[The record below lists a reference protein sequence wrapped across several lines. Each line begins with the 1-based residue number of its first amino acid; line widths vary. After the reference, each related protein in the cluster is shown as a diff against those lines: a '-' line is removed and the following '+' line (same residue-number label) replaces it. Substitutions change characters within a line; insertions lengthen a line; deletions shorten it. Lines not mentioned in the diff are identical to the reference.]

1 MNTEI
6 TKQSVELRRN
16 LFKDTKIT
24 SSKELKNLYLKLNHI
39 SIQKLRMKYYHVKEN
54 KTVEIL
60 ISAFLSI
67 TCSIPLPRA
76 TVTNIEGI
84 LPIKVAIK

>member
-6 TKQSVELRRN
+6 TKQSVELRRI

-39 SIQKLRMKYYHVKEN
+39 SIQKLRCNLNFYYTK
-54 KTVEIL
+54 
-60 ISAFLSI
+60 
-67 TCSIPLPRA
+67 
-76 TVTNIEGI
+76 
-84 LPIKVAIK
+84 